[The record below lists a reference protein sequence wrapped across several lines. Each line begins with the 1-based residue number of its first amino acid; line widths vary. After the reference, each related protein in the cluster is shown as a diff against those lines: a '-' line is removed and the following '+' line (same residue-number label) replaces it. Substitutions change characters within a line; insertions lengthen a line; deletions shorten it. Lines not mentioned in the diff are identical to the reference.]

1 MAGTQ
6 GSWKWISQQVGK
18 FLWRAGIDPV
28 EEHAEGPPLHSHFAM
43 LHAYYNTQQLYTRI
57 KKGLGGS
64 EAQQEFYNIENLRS
78 PAFEATEFHVGHW
91 WPGTLPDALPI
102 NESDSALNKKG
113 RDAIQEVWK
122 ASNWNSKKQIFA
134 RTTTWAGNGFIRVQQ
149 RESDGMPYKAV
160 MQPQYVREFKVDE
173 RGVLTYLRY
182 AYPVSRGRGRN
193 KKKRWVTEI
202 FDLDRG
208 GIFKYED
215 WRAIDDEDETNVA
228 ATVSSLKKMKIDF
241 LPVVWAPFMEESEG
255 MGIGVFEPHIEKID
269 NINRAATRLDD
280 MLFRYDRAY
289 WFLESAGL
297 TADNVEMPP
306 PEVVGSWAT
315 MGTNLSEDERAERYG
330 EGPQRHPDGTMTLGN
345 DVFMKTPMGWTTK
358 QAVPAID
365 YQGAINIIDGH
376 LEVLKRDMPELRYN
390 DAIESQARDSAKV
403 LDLQLAGAVDRAHE
417 GRANG
422 EAAMIRASQIAITIG
437 QRSGNR
443 SPEVRRI
450 FEGMGDYKKGD
461 LDFVF
466 KRRPVIIPTPSD
478 DAAEQMAQA
487 QALNEKINTLKSAG
501 LSTKVILP
509 DIAKLLGV
517 DESKLEEDE
526 TLDPEGLEGEG
537 VEGTGSVLQ
546 GILRGGGQRP
556 QQQQNRRPTAE
567 ARANGAQGGAT
578 SGSNRRGN

>member
-1 MAGTQ
+1 VATQ

-18 FLWRAGIDPV
+18 YLWRAGINPV
-28 EEHAEGPPLHSHFAM
+28 QEQAEGPPLQDHFAM
-43 LHAYYNTQQLYTRI
+43 LHAYYNTQQLYSRI
-57 KKGLGGS
+57 RRGLGGS
-64 EAQQEFYNIENLRS
+64 ESQEQFYNIENLRS

-91 WPGTLPDALPI
+91 WPGTLPEALPI

-134 RTTTWAGNGFIRVQQ
+134 RTTTWAGNGFIRIQQ
-149 RESDGMPYKAV
+149 RESDGMPYKTV
-160 MQPQYVREFKVDE
+160 LQPQYVREFKVDE
-173 RGVLTYLRY
+173 RGILTYLRY
-182 AYPVSRGRGRN
+182 AYPVSRGKGRD

-202 FDLDRG
+202 FDLERE
-208 GIFKYED
+208 GIIKYED
-215 WRAIDDEDETNVA
+215 WRAVDDERDTE
-228 ATVSSLKKMKIDF
+228 SSPKIVTLKSMKIDF

-255 MGIGVFEPHIEKID
+255 MGLGVFEPHLDKID
-269 NINRAATRLDD
+269 NLNRAATRLDD

-315 MGTNLSEDERAERYG
+315 MGTNLSEDEKIERYG
-330 EGPQRHPDGTMTLGN
+330 AGPQRHPDGTLTLGD

-376 LEVLKRDMPELRYN
+376 MDVLKRDMPELRYN

-422 EAAMIRASQIAITIG
+422 EAAMIRAAQIAITIG
-437 QRSGNR
+437 QRSGRR
-443 SPEVRRI
+443 SPKVRGI
-450 FEGMGDYKKGD
+450 FESLGKYEEGD

-466 KRRPVIIPTPSD
+466 KKRPVIIPTPSD
-478 DAAEQMAQA
+478 DAAEQSAQA
-487 QALNEKINTLKSAG
+487 QALNEKINVLRAAG
-501 LSTKVILP
+501 LDTKVILP
-509 DIAKLLGV
+509 DVAKLIGV

-526 TLDPEGLEGEG
+526 SLDPENLEGQGPGE
-537 VEGTGSVLQ
+537 TGSVLQ
-546 GILRGGGQRP
+546 GILKNTQKP
-556 QQQQNRRPTAE
+556 QAQSQARRPTAE

-578 SGSNRRGN
+578 SGSNNRRS